1 MIIKSIFRRYERW
14 NPVHPTS
21 GAFWGVGV
29 GIGCGI
35 GWGPGFGPEVVGYVG
50 AGCGS
55 GFSVGITFLG
65 FGIGLPANYILQLPA
80 SAVKVTTRGAW
91 DVAQAGVVLGKKG
104 LEGDGWGRISS
115 NISEALQ
122 NPYQYV
128 PFFSFKAENW
138 KGNIVDFEGMK
149 TSVAS
154 NAKQI
159 TDCFQRV
166 GGRFSPWDGAGSKN
180 L

>member
-1 MIIKSIFRRYERW
+1 MLELAA
-14 NPVHPTS
+14 VL
-21 GAFWGVGV
+21 ALVL
-29 GIGCGI
+29 
-35 GWGPGFGPEVVGYVG
+35 
-50 AGCGS
+50 GS
-55 GFSVGITFLG
+55 LFL
-65 FGIGLPANYILQLPA
+65 A
-80 SAVKVTTRGAW
+80 SALAFRLTTFYNSPLVVTTRGAW